1 MESFKISYCA
11 QNGKR
16 STGSARPHL
25 ADQHRDP
32 LLGKLPHRP
41 GIPIEISRGETL
53 VSRVKERVMLLLQ
66 KDVEDLVPLLGR
78 RVDSL

>member
-1 MESFKISYCA
+1 MESFKISWYA
-11 QNGKR
+11 QNER
-16 STGSARPHL
+16 TFHRFARPHL

-53 VSRVKERVMLLLQ
+53 VSRVEERVVLLLQ

-78 RVDSL
+78 RIDSL